1 MGKDSEVSKTEAD
14 VAAELTMES
23 ASVAVTNALRAG
35 ARAPLFVLP
44 NKRGTR
50 IALDELL
57 RSGPVVINF
66 LRGSWCSFGEESLAR
81 FCAVHERIVAAGAT
95 AVAIAPP
102 AFPSR
107 EADNLS
113 IPELVDAELRVSRSF
128 GLTFN
133 LPEKLRARYLELGYV
148 PPKARTFGDFLVP
161 VPATYLIDEDGTVV
175 FSSVDFDY
183 RKEFDSESLLKAVR
197 ALRARREIRGR
208 VVGSKL
214 HLWRAQ

>member
-1 MGKDSEVSKTEAD
+1 MGKASEVSKSQVD
-14 VAAELTMES
+14 VAAQLTMES
-23 ASVAVTNALRAG
+23 ASAAVTNALRAG
-35 ARAPLFVLP
+35 AKAPFFVLP
-44 NKRGTR
+44 DKQGAK
-50 IALDELL
+50 IALDALL

-66 LRGSWCSFGEESLAR
+66 LRGSWCSFGEKSLAR
-81 FCAVHERIVAAGAT
+81 FCAVHERIVAGGAT

-102 AFPSR
+102 ASSSCEGGHPSM
-107 EADNLS
+107 L
-113 IPELVDAELRVSRSF
+113 ELVDAELRVSRSF

-133 LPEKLRARYLELGYV
+133 LPEELRARYLELGYV
-148 PPKARTFGDFLVP
+148 PPKTRTFGDFLVP

-183 RKEFDSESLLKAVR
+183 RKEIDSESLLKAVR

-208 VVGSKL
+208 VVGAKR